1 MTTSRD
7 ISGRRGIAPNTS
19 RRKRETTHLNT
30 LQPRRYHTHVLAG
43 TALLT
48 AAALFATA
56 APASAATAG
65 SDAAR
70 TASVVERATGINDLA
85 TSAPVFGT
93 AARAVTATDAGAVT
107 VTAPSDSGGYVES
120 TTGDGTKFRLHLPET
135 NRVDG
140 IRAGAGTIVYQ
151 DAAESTDLAVQPTK
165 DGGARTLV
173 TLKDA
178 AASDEYR
185 FDLDFPAE
193 TALLPDGRGG
203 YLITKTA
210 DQGTTVLGSIDAPW
224 AKDANGE
231 AVPTTYRLEGGALVQ
246 KVETTTDTAFPV
258 VADPKVSFG
267 WNMYLKFN
275 KNEVKALNNK
285 VQYADTAAAACT
297 LLIHP
302 AAAVGCAGLSTA
314 VIRRIQRVWQYAKDH
329 KRCVELSLTYAGL
342 FADVKHYKC

>member
-1 MTTSRD
+1 M
-7 ISGRRGIAPNTS
+7 
-19 RRKRETTHLNT
+19 
-30 LQPRRYHTHVLAG
+30 PRRFRTHVLAG
-43 TALLT
+43 TSLLT
-48 AAALFATA
+48 AATLLATA
-56 APASAATAG
+56 SPASADTAAT
-65 SDAAR
+65 DAAR
-70 TASVVERATGINDLA
+70 TASVVEQATGVTDLA
-85 TSAPVFGT
+85 PSTTASGT
-93 AARAVTATDAGAVT
+93 AARAVTVTDAGSVT

-135 NRVDG
+135 NKVDG

-151 DAAESTDLAVQPTK
+151 DAAESTDFSVQPTK
-165 DGGARTLV
+165 DGGARTLL

-185 FDLDFPAE
+185 FDLDLPSE

-203 YLITKTA
+203 YLITRSEGH
-210 DQGTTVLGSIDAPW
+210 GTTVLGSIDAPW

-231 AVPTTYRLEGGALVQ
+231 AVPTTYRVEGGALVQ

-267 WNMYLKFN
+267 WNIYLKFN
-275 KNEVKALNNK
+275 KAEVKALNNK
-285 VQYADTAAAACT
+285 VQYADTSVAACA
-297 LLIHP
+297 LLVNP

-314 VIRRIQRVWQYAKDH
+314 VIKRIQRVWQYAKDH